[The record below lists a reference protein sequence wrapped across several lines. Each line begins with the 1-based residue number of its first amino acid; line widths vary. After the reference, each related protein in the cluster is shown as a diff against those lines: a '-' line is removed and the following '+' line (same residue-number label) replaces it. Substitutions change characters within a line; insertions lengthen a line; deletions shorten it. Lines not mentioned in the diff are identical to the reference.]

1 MLLYIY
7 EKKSRL
13 YPSTYTCTYLCHI
26 QTYMCIYTHTHI
38 YVNVHKDILKVITA
52 LKKREG
58 KILLGY
64 FNILS
69 FIDTMKER
77 EFVNV
82 SYFVGFI
89 RRVACRDPSNIHP
102 SNSSPAGGYNRDQGK
117 ALQMSTLSLIWSLH
131 SLQVVFHSVL

>member
-1 MLLYIY
+1 MKKKQAISIYIHINI
-7 EKKSRL
+7 SV
-13 YPSTYTCTYLCHI
+13 SYTNIYV
-26 QTYMCIYTHTHI
+26 YIYTHSYLCKCTQG
-38 YVNVHKDILKVITA
+38 YTKGDNC